1 MMPKLKPQVF
11 VAVLAILIL
20 FLGLVIFLTITAGN
34 EGQSDAW
41 NLTSDGPVSNIAVGD
56 DGTLYMLSGNN
67 FNVVSAIDPAGSLK
81 WKLEFPDNQQAAS
94 RFARDHFGS
103 VMYAGSPSYDDWDD
117 QTFALDGGQMYFYVG
132 EINATGWD
140 HDARHFT
147 VFTPDSSG
155 FRKSLV
161 AISTQG
167 DILWKKPISGVTLNG
182 YSASIYALND
192 RVYVRDNHMVTVVDS
207 NGTFLYNVT
216 DVDGEPTVDS
226 DNNLYVAKASVSNY
240 RYVYRD
246 DGYVECYYPDG
257 TLQGIREAVD
267 LNQPVEERIYNPSGV
282 VECYRPDGTLGWKK
296 DLGENVKFF
305 VPSRFKGFNTDL
317 LYHNGT
323 LIVPGQ
329 DAIYFLDRDGNVVR
343 KKDCAGLN
351 YEFFQPSPVDS
362 QGNLYLLLNAYPQ
375 FLDVVSADGTDHLR
389 EDGDFNASFAGSG
402 NGIVYYSSYFPN
414 GPGYENFTDRDL
426 IAARITARD
435 ELHDQNLWN
444 YTFVPNG
451 TELAITPN
459 NLDSLTS
466 VRGGVTYVNLT
477 PSGGNATLFSDY
489 YDGNWDRRSLQ
500 FDNRGDHYWGMRVA
514 AGDETV
520 YVNYYSYAL
529 PDEITPDKSTCVY
542 SNYLYALDNNG
553 TLLWQKP
560 VLAPVTSMAVN
571 NSTLYYGTRDGHLF
585 AENTGL
591 IAGGL
596 ALAAAMYLLAK
607 FFLAGTVSR
616 ARDRL
621 NKNENRN
628 GIVKYV
634 GDNPG
639 STLRDI
645 SRGLGMNIGTV
656 RYHTLI
662 LGINH
667 RVSALQADDKHVRY
681 FPASG
686 QYSMDD
692 RLVMSLLRRD
702 GMKKVLGILIDKPGL
717 SNTDLSKELNMKESA
732 VSRHMKVLTAKGVV
746 ERRPVHGGSLA
757 YTINGK
763 LLENVDRALRHGKN

>member
-1 MMPKLKPQVF
+1 MMPMLKPQVF
-11 VAVLAILIL
+11 VAVLAILLL
-20 FLGLVIFLTITAGN
+20 FLGLVMFLTVTAGK

-41 NLTSDGPVSNIAVGD
+41 NLTSDGPVSNVAVGD
-56 DGTLYMLSGNN
+56 DGTLYVLSGKNY
-67 FNVVSAIDPAGSLK
+67 NVLRAIDPAGSVK
-81 WKLEFPDNQQAAS
+81 WKLVLPDNWQAAS
-94 RFARDHFGS
+94 LFAKDSAGDIE
-103 VMYAGSPSYDDWDD
+103 YAGSPSYDNWPY
-117 QTFALDGGQMYFYVG
+117 QMLAIDGGQIYLYVG
-132 EINATGWD
+132 EINVTSWD
-140 HDARHFT
+140 YDASRWMI
-147 VFTPDSSG
+147 FTPGSG
-155 FRKSLV
+155 GFQRSLV

-167 DILWKKPISGVTLNG
+167 KILWKKPISSVSLNG
-182 YSASIYALND
+182 FSASIYALNG
-192 RVYVRDNHMVTVVDS
+192 RVYVKDNYTVTVLDPS
-207 NGTFLYNVT
+207 GALLYQVA
-216 DVDGEPTVDS
+216 DVAGEPTVD
-226 DNNLYVAKASVSNY
+226 DENNLYVAKVSFSNN
-240 RYVYRD
+240 RFVYRE
-246 DGYVECYYPDG
+246 DGYVECYNPDG
-257 TLQGIREAVD
+257 ILYSIREAALVNPD
-267 LNQPVEERIYNPSGV
+267 EERIYTQNGII
-282 VECYRPDGTLGWKK
+282 ECYRSDGTLCWKK
-296 DLGENVKFF
+296 DLGESVKYFI
-305 VPSRFKGFNTDL
+305 PPRFKGFNTQM
-317 LYHNGT
+317 LYYNGT
-323 LIVPGQ
+323 LIVPVE
-329 DAIYFLDRDGNVVR
+329 DAIYCLDRDGNVVR

-351 YEFFQPSPVDS
+351 YEFFRELPIDS
-362 QGNLYLLLNAYPQ
+362 QGNIYLLLYTSPP
-375 FLDVVSADGTDHLR
+375 FLDVVSPDGTDHLR
-389 EDGDFNASFAGSG
+389 EMGDFNASFKGSG
-402 NGIVYYSSYFPN
+402 NGIVYYSSYSPN
-414 GPGYENFTDRDL
+414 GTDYEHLTDGDL
-426 IAARITARD
+426 MAARITARD

-444 YTFVPNG
+444 YTIVPTG
-451 TELAITPN
+451 TELAITED
-459 NLDSLTS
+459 NLYSLTQIEGIYTYLNLPS
-466 VRGGVTYVNLT
+466 AGGSATQIQDYHHGNQDRGALMF
-477 PSGGNATLFSDY
+477 AD
-489 YDGNWDRRSLQ
+489 
-500 FDNRGDHYWGMRVA
+500 RGDLYWGMRVA
-514 AGDETV
+514 EGNETL
-520 YVNYYSYAL
+520 YVNYYTYAL
-529 PDEITPDKSTCVY
+529 PGEITPGKSTCVY

-596 ALAAAMYLLAK
+596 ALAATLYLIAK

-621 NKNENRN
+621 SKNENRN

-686 QYSMDD
+686 QYSLDD
-692 RLVMSLLRRD
+692 RLVMSLIRRD

-717 SNTDLSKELNMKESA
+717 SNTDLSRELNMKESA